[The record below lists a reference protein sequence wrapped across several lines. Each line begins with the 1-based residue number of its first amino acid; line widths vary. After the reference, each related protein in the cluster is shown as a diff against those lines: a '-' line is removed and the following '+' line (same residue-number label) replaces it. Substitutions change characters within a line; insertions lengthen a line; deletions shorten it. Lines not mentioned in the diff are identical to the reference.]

1 VAAPLLAQRLGLPF
15 ADRLINPLGPSP
27 AAHKEQITNEELADQ
42 PRSQLLEG
50 LLLLGTAWSIPAIP
64 DAPDSP
70 ENLRAVVEKSIAE
83 LLDAGGAVI
92 LGRAAAA
99 VLGRRAGVFHVRLD
113 GPPDRRAQR
122 GAAWEGVDLD
132 TARTHLSKTDV
143 ARARYVQRL
152 YGRDPSDASLYH
164 LVLDSTVIALDA
176 LVELIA
182 VATEAA
188 WSYDDGKLHADIAS
202 MRARLAEPP
211 T

>member
-1 VAAPLLAQRLGLPF
+1 LAKRLGLPF

-27 AAHKEQITNEELADQ
+27 AASKEQITNEELADQ
-42 PRSQLLEG
+42 PRSQFLEG
-50 LLLLGTAWSIPAIP
+50 LLLLGTAWSIPAMP

-70 ENLRAVVEKSIAE
+70 ERLRTAVETSIAE
-83 LLDAGGAVI
+83 LLEAGGAVI
-92 LGRAAAA
+92 LGRAAAV

-132 TARTHLSKTDV
+132 TARAHLTKTDV
-143 ARARYVQRL
+143 TRARYVQRL
-152 YGRDPSDASLYH
+152 YGRDPTDAELYH

-182 VATEAA
+182 VAAEAA
-188 WSYDDGKLHADIAS
+188 WSYDDSKLPADIAS
-202 MRARLAEPP
+202 MRARLAQPS